1 MTALETVAFTV
12 DEQRLEEDISRFSD
26 EDDQKE
32 KQPPPRHCVKS

>member
-12 DEQRLEEDISRFSD
+12 DEQWLEDDISQFSD
-26 EDDQKE
+26 EDDQKQ